1 MKAGLLLSLL
11 VSVIAFG
18 FVYISSRPKA
28 REAFQSSDTQQ
39 PTSHQIEPPER
50 LRHHLWKAIKWAAAT
65 GVAVFGLL
73 QGVDQYWGRPWPTE
87 PEVHA
92 HDVVSTSSLI
102 LPFTVKNKSY
112 FDMTDVELLCGVDL
126 VLFEDAHKHVGA
138 IENGVFSSGLFSIA
152 SGKPINYPCDASN
165 LFEIQNGALVLRRS
179 IPPLRTK
186 PGLFE
191 PPITILKMCIWVGT
205 NWRFAG
211 MNWTFNSNIFKWPAS
226 KELPQWVEGPIARQ
240 VPYKNRVKDAWSTPD
255 EIECSSTVGGTYML
269 FKEGQPAKKVEDI
282 SKR

>member
-1 MKAGLLLSLL
+1 LL
-11 VSVIAFG
+11 G

-28 REAFQSSDTQQ
+28 TKPGQSADKQQ
-39 PTSHQIEPPER
+39 PTLPQLEPPER
-50 LRHHLWKAIKWAAAT
+50 LRRRLWKALKWAAGT

-73 QGVDQYWGRPWPTE
+73 QGVDQYWGRPWPIE

-92 HDVVSTSSLI
+92 HDVVSTSYVVSTSSLV

-112 FDMTDVELLCGVDL
+112 FDMKNVELLCGVDL
-126 VLFEDAHKHVGA
+126 VLFEDAQKHAGA
-138 IENGVFSSGLFSIA
+138 LEYGVFSSGTISIA
-152 SGKPINYPCDASN
+152 SGQTINYPCDASG
-165 LFEIQNGALVLRRS
+165 LFEIQNGAVV
-179 IPPLRTK
+179 IGQFLRTK

-211 MNWTFNSNIFKWPAS
+211 KNWTFNSNIFKWPAS
-226 KELPQWVEGPIARQ
+226 KELHQWIEGPIARQ
-240 VPYKNRVKDAWSTPD
+240 VHYKDRVRDAWATPD
-255 EIECSSTVGGTYML
+255 EIECSGTVGGTYML
-269 FKEGQPAKKVEDI
+269 FKEGQLPKKVEDI